1 MAQTYEIG
9 IAESVMKPKMKPK
22 CSMVNNNM
30 YVGVHK
36 APKPFPEPKRI
47 TEIYANVVLC
57 IAAKTV

>member
-1 MAQTYEIG
+1 
-9 IAESVMKPKMKPK
+9 MKPKMNPK
-22 CSMVNNNM
+22 CSIGNKNM